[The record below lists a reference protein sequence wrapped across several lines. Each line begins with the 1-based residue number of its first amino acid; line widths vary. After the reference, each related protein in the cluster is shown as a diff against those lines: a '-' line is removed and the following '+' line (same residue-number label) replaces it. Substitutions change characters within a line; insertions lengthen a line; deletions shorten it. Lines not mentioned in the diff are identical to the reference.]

1 MLIAD
6 VDVVH
11 SFYLCCPCVSC
22 RAHLFRIEDDDDVDH
37 EGSHVDLREG
47 DFIIQHHVDDA
58 ASNNGNT
65 HGRVIIMPPCA
76 VTSCIIIRCITSTHI
91 SSVAAPLDEEDG

>member
-1 MLIAD
+1 M
-6 VDVVH
+6 H
-11 SFYLCCPCVSC
+11 SFYVAPVC
-22 RAHLFRIEDDDDVDH
+22 RAHPFRIEDDDDVDH
-37 EGSHVDLREG
+37 IIGSHVDSREG

-58 ASNNGNT
+58 ASNNCNT
-65 HGRVIIMPPCA
+65 RGRVIIVPPCA